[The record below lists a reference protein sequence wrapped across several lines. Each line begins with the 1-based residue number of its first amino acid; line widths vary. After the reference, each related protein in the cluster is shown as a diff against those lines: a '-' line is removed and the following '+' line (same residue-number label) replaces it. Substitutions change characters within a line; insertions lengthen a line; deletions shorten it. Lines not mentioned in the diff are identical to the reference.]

1 MIAECNHLGDYLGK
15 SRRSARRPRIGGPNT
30 SKHGIGVI
38 FDTRKGYFRYKISSY
53 IVIYHN
59 ALIVYHCV
67 SLCINVV
74 YTIYHVPRRHDISTY
89 HLWFLLHVISFD
101 IMSRI

>member
-1 MIAECNHLGDYLGK
+1 VAQDLQDVPAE
-15 SRRSARRPRIGGPNT
+15 IF
-30 SKHGIGVI
+30 GIWVI

-74 YTIYHVPRRHDISTY
+74 LSLGDTIYRHII
-89 HLWFLLHVISFD
+89 FGFFF
-101 IMSRI
+101 M